1 MGNVLPRMLV
11 TRIGA
16 LGDVCM
22 MIPVVRELERYFEV
36 DWLIR
41 DCYESAVQSFPQLRC
56 RTIGVSPAPGDVL
69 ASDDPLIDRLRARNY
84 EYCLDFSHWPVV
96 SDLVSHLSSIPV
108 RAITRDP
115 KQDALLAV
123 NPLGLNLEQSFNCVV
138 DVDPKMHQVDKW
150 RTLIRGSCGLE
161 IGLNWPLPPQRGPGN
176 ALRIFVHPHAGK
188 SNKIWPPGRF
198 AEVLSTLA
206 RRRPVHCV
214 IHKARGSLARSVQ
227 WRLLLSRCTSEVV
240 PIDPSLNRLRQQL
253 QLADLAIG
261 CDSGPMHFAS
271 LLGTATLVVYGPY
284 SPNEFSPLWRTADV
298 IPKQFGDPASAIPA
312 SRVQARLEALVTQL
326 ESSEE
331 VRGYPKRP

>member
-1 MGNVLPRMLV
+1 MGTLLPRMLV

-22 MIPVVRELERYFEV
+22 MIPIVCELEKSFEV

-41 DCYESAVQSFPQLRC
+41 DCYESVVRSFPQLRC
-56 RTIGVSPAPGDVL
+56 RTIGVNSAPGDVF
-69 ASDDPLIDRLRARNY
+69 APDDPLIARLRACHY
-84 EYCLDFSHWPVV
+84 DYCLDFSHWPVV
-96 SDLVSHLSSIPV
+96 SDLVSHLSNIPV

-115 KQDALLAV
+115 QQDALLAV

-138 DVDPKMHQVDKW
+138 DVDPTMHQVDKW
-150 RTLIRGSCGLE
+150 RELIRGCCGIE
-161 IGLNWPLPPQRGPGN
+161 IGLNWPLPPQRRPGN

-188 SNKIWPPGRF
+188 LNKIWPPGRF
-198 AEVLSTLA
+198 AAVLSTLA

-214 IHKARGSLARSVQ
+214 IHKARGSLARAVR
-227 WRLLLSRCTSEVV
+227 WRLLFSRGTTEVA
-240 PIDPSLNRLRQQL
+240 PMDSSFGTLRQQL

-284 SPNEFSPLWRTADV
+284 RPNEFSPLWRTAAV
-298 IPKQFGDPASAIPA
+298 VPEQCGDPVSAIPA
-312 SRVQARLEALVTQL
+312 SRVQAHLETLVAQL
-326 ESSEE
+326 ESAEE
-331 VRGYPKRP
+331 VQGYPKLP